1 MKLLVFIFLFFI
13 LMSFASC
20 KKCRTCQC
28 WKEGVEYEER
38 NCAYG
43 GGSSNKTQETWE
55 EYLTDKNG
63 YDYDS
68 IKCHTE

>member
-1 MKLLVFIFLFFI
+1 MKLFIPILIFIGLLFLT
-13 LMSFASC
+13 SC

-28 WKEGVEYEER
+28 WKNGIEYEER

-55 EYLTDKNG
+55 KYLTDEDG

-68 IKCHTE
+68 VKCYTE